1 MKNLILHLRLNM
13 SLVLAPIFLW
23 GFMLGGGIFDWKF
36 FIGFIAFHVFLYGGS
51 NAYNSYYDKDEGPIG
66 GLKNPPKVNDTLLYF
81 SIFAKIIGFILS
93 LFVNNKFFI
102 VYFIFFVLS
111 VLYSYKSTRWKSNPY
126 LSIMTVGLGQGGLA
140 FIAGWFSC
148 TEIIENYPLFL
159 FGMFTTI
166 FMSFGVYPLTQLYQ
180 IEEDKRR
187 NDITFAVNWG
197 IKKSFIFSFI
207 CVFLSAISMLS
218 VIYIRK
224 SYIDFILI
232 LGFYLFFLVQLYI
245 WSKKY
250 DEKSIM
256 DNYDKIMKLNYSNGL
271 GFTGYILLHLFKIL
285 K

>member
-1 MKNLILHLRLNM
+1 MKNLLLHLRLNM

-23 GFMLGGGIFDWKF
+23 GFMLSGGIFTWKF
-36 FIGFIAFHVFLYGGS
+36 FIAFIAFHVFLYGGS

-81 SIFAKIIGFILS
+81 SIICKIIGQVLS
-93 LFVNNKFFI
+93 LLVNKSFFI
-102 VYFIFFVLS
+102 IYLIFFVLS
-111 VLYSYKSTRWKSNPY
+111 ILYSYKSTRWKSNTF
-126 LSIMTVGLGQGGLA
+126 LSILTVGLGQGGLA
-140 FIAGWFSC
+140 FVAGWFSN
-148 TEIIENYPLFL
+148 TELISNISLFL
-159 FGMFTTI
+159 LGMLTTI

-180 IEEDKRR
+180 IEEDKKR
-187 NDITFAVNWG
+187 NDITFAVYWG
-197 IKKSFIFSFI
+197 IKKSFIFSAL

-232 LGFYLFFLVQLYI
+232 SIFYIFFLAQLFI

-256 DNYDKIMKLNYSNGL
+256 KNYDKIMKLNYSNGL
-271 GFTGYILLHLFKIL
+271 GFTGYIFLHLFKIL
-285 K
+285 